1 MAEILNKLTEI
12 KQHVLGCFT
21 FFNCGYENVRQL
33 LDDVKGNDPT
43 GNREYQHVIF
53 DDRLGNYFWI
63 EKVSDVSL
71 SRQNNGIM
79 GKCEGAY
86 HEATQRFSIFAM
98 AKGIG
103 EESLFQCLAGC
114 LANYGCKLT
123 LTGGEYDSIAVLRR
137 SLSTFTKEDLNII
150 TSKLKDWT
158 IVRIDFSLKY
168 DILPTNYH
176 FEGCD
181 CEPCEDV
188 ACDDCSIDVTG
199 LQWLNDALYIQYT
212 IQTDCEDGC
221 LCTEIWLHD
230 PNVEDIINTDFIGVT
245 VDGTTYNAPV
255 PIDYTNEAAIRAF
268 LFGLNLPV
276 NWIVHWYYDSAP
288 DDWTYIFGVS
298 CQSHI
303 IEIEMEGGT
312 FTLNS
317 FQNVAIPILYS
328 IYQYYNFE
336 WIGDPYTFVC
346 YNNACDCGLNTISV
360 GLSITSNGD
369 TTELDCQQSTGIY
382 DVKEQSAFI
391 DEDGAVAVIGA
402 SNNGC
407 VSFCDTATFITI
419 VDSGVV
425 NRSGGD
431 TILPAPASVPVCGG
445 VIGFVELLSD
455 GVIGVTLNATTGAI
469 TVPAQVLGVDA
480 SYYYYVTCDG
490 LVVATIRYTL
500 INL

>member
-1 MAEILNKLTEI
+1 MACTSCSLDNIINFIINKYKINRESATSTFYKLRNAVKNKLICGDTICNIPILKSFI
-12 KQHVLGCFT
+12 KKNRLYK
-21 FFNCGYENVRQL
+21 FFNNLSDCYLEL
-33 LDDVKGNDPT
+33 LVH
-43 GNREYQHVIF
+43 YI
-53 DDRLGNYFWI
+53 
-63 EKVSDVSL
+63 
-71 SRQNNGIM
+71 
-79 GKCEGAY
+79 
-86 HEATQRFSIFAM
+86 
-98 AKGIG
+98 
-103 EESLFQCLAGC
+103 
-114 LANYGCKLT
+114 
-123 LTGGEYDSIAVLRR
+123 
-137 SLSTFTKEDLNII
+137 KE
-150 TSKLKDWT
+150 T
-158 IVRIDFSLKY
+158 
-168 DILPTNYH
+168 
-176 FEGCD
+176 
-181 CEPCEDV
+181 CEDV
-188 ACDDCSIDVTG
+188 SCNDCSIDVIG
-199 LQWLNDALYIQYT
+199 LELFNDVLYVKYA

-221 LCTEIWLHD
+221 LCTEVWLHD
-230 PNVEDIINTDFIGVT
+230 PDIFEGIISTDFIGVT

-369 TTELDCQQSTGIY
+369 TTELDCQQSSGIY

-419 VDSGVV
+419 VDSGVI
-425 NRSGGD
+425 NRSGGN
-431 TILPAPASVPVCGG
+431 TILPAPVSTPICSGT
-445 VIGFVELLSD
+445 IGFVELLAD
-455 GVIGVTLNATTGAI
+455 GVIGVALSAATGSI
-469 TVPAQVLGVDA
+469 SIPAQVLGVDA

-490 LVVATIRYTL
+490 LVVATIRYILT
-500 INL
+500 N

>member
-1 MAEILNKLTEI
+1 MACTSCSLDDIINFIINKYKINRESATSTFYKLRNAVKNKLICGDTICNIPILKSFI
-12 KQHVLGCFT
+12 KKNRLYK
-21 FFNCGYENVRQL
+21 FFNNLSDCYLEL
-33 LDDVKGNDPT
+33 LVH
-43 GNREYQHVIF
+43 YI
-53 DDRLGNYFWI
+53 
-63 EKVSDVSL
+63 
-71 SRQNNGIM
+71 
-79 GKCEGAY
+79 
-86 HEATQRFSIFAM
+86 
-98 AKGIG
+98 
-103 EESLFQCLAGC
+103 
-114 LANYGCKLT
+114 
-123 LTGGEYDSIAVLRR
+123 
-137 SLSTFTKEDLNII
+137 KE
-150 TSKLKDWT
+150 T
-158 IVRIDFSLKY
+158 
-168 DILPTNYH
+168 
-176 FEGCD
+176 
-181 CEPCEDV
+181 CEDV
-188 ACDDCSIDVTG
+188 SCNDCSIDVIG
-199 LQWLNDALYIQYT
+199 LELFNDVLYVKYA

-221 LCTEIWLHD
+221 LCTEVWLHD
-230 PNVEDIINTDFIGVT
+230 PNIEDIINTDFIGVT

-369 TTELDCQQSTGIY
+369 TTELDCQQSSGIY

-419 VDSGVV
+419 VDSGVI
-425 NRSGGD
+425 NRSGGN
-431 TILPAPASVPVCGG
+431 TILPAPVSTPICSGT
-445 VIGFVELLSD
+445 IGFVELLAD
-455 GVIGVTLNATTGAI
+455 GVIGVALSAATGSI
-469 TVPAQVLGVDA
+469 SIPAQVLGVDA

-490 LVVATIRYTL
+490 LVVATIRYILT
-500 INL
+500 N

>member
-1 MAEILNKLTEI
+1 MACTSCSLDNIINFIINKYKINRESATSTFYKLRNAVKNKLICGDTICNIPILKSFI
-12 KQHVLGCFT
+12 KKNRLYK
-21 FFNCGYENVRQL
+21 FFNNLSDCYLEL
-33 LDDVKGNDPT
+33 LVH
-43 GNREYQHVIF
+43 YI
-53 DDRLGNYFWI
+53 
-63 EKVSDVSL
+63 
-71 SRQNNGIM
+71 
-79 GKCEGAY
+79 
-86 HEATQRFSIFAM
+86 
-98 AKGIG
+98 
-103 EESLFQCLAGC
+103 
-114 LANYGCKLT
+114 
-123 LTGGEYDSIAVLRR
+123 
-137 SLSTFTKEDLNII
+137 KE
-150 TSKLKDWT
+150 T
-158 IVRIDFSLKY
+158 
-168 DILPTNYH
+168 
-176 FEGCD
+176 
-181 CEPCEDV
+181 CEDV
-188 ACDDCSIDVTG
+188 SCNDCSIDVIG
-199 LQWLNDALYIQYT
+199 LELFNDVLYVKYA

-221 LCTEIWLHD
+221 LCTEVWLHD
-230 PNVEDIINTDFIGVT
+230 PDIFEGIISTDFIGVT

-369 TTELDCQQSTGIY
+369 TTELDCQQSSGIY

-419 VDSGVV
+419 VDSGVI

-445 VIGFVELLSD
+445 TIGFVELLAD
-455 GVIGVTLNATTGAI
+455 GVIGVTLNATTRAI

-490 LVVATIRYTL
+490 LVVATIRYILT
-500 INL
+500 N